1 MQHLHEE
8 VRIDAPVEHVWD
20 FYCDTSNWKDFLPRG
35 EFSDF
40 SGPVDKVGTT
50 YVATMRLMGFEMKQT
65 FEIVEVEPL
74 RLIHEH
80 TDSGP
85 MDNTIRL
92 EPDGDATR
100 VVMESDWAMP
110 GKVPGFI
117 TDFVGKGWV
126 ERNTRNVLADF
137 KALAEAK
144 VPAHA

>member
-1 MQHLHEE
+1 MQHLREE

-20 FYCDTSNWKDFLPRG
+20 FYRDTSNWKDFLPRG
-35 EFSDF
+35 EFSHF

-65 FEIVEVEPL
+65 FEIVEVDPL

-100 VVMESDWAMP
+100 VVMESDWEMP

-117 TDFVGKGWV
+117 KDFVGKGWV